1 MPSPAGLLSWGTQ
14 LIGAAPIS
22 QQRPLAAGIAEVI
35 AAATD
40 LLGSGQAW
48 AAAAAMASPTTLS
61 AAETSLSATS
71 LAATSLAATSVS
83 AMSVATVSAAT
94 TAAATTAVATTA
106 VAAAGHHGLRP
117 GELPLPLLM
126 LAIGGI
132 FLSTLAISK
141 FSLRIGVPA
150 ILGVL
155 VFGLLIDPNVEV
167 FNHQRIETLHTLSLS
182 MLLFYAGL
190 RTQLRSIRGF
200 LEYGVLLALAG
211 VISTSLILGLI
222 TWCTA
227 SPHPGFFG
235 FGFMELPLSL
245 AMLVGACLGSIDAG
259 ATISVLGDQRSRFP
273 PRLRSLLQFESSLS
287 DPLAILFVGLIIGL
301 STPEGAMSTEH
312 LVHTQLQLFIQKIS
326 SGVLLGVIMGYLARF
341 SLEQLVEEHEQLLVL
356 GIAVALLSY
365 GLADQLGG
373 SGFIA
378 SYVTGMVLCNANY
391 RNRRITP
398 ETLQQTLLPFNT
410 MTEISVFLIF
420 GIMLDPMALLPAL
433 PEGLVVGLALM
444 LVARPLSVLLVQR
457 WSPFNRR
464 EGLLISWC
472 GLRGAVPLALS
483 FEVVD
488 WIPRLRGVAPENIQ
502 ALVRTTQGVVCTVVV
517 LTLLVQALTLHV
529 LGRRLGLIQPAEV
542 HA

>member
-1 MPSPAGLLSWGTQ
+1 MPSPDGLLSWGAQ
-14 LIGAAPIS
+14 LSGVASIS
-22 QQRPLAAGIAEVI
+22 PLQLFNAGLAGTLAAAVQ
-35 AAATD
+35 
-40 LLGSGQAW
+40 LLDAGQAW
-48 AAAAAMASPTTLS
+48 AAV
-61 AAETSLSATS
+61 
-71 LAATSLAATSVS
+71 AATAP
-83 AMSVATVSAAT
+83 
-94 TAAATTAVATTA
+94 TA
-106 VAAAGHHGLRP
+106 VAATAAQGGQHSLRP

-126 LAIGGI
+126 MAIGGI
-132 FLSTLAISK
+132 LLGTLAISK
-141 FSLRIGVPA
+141 FSLKIGIPA

-155 VFGLLIDPNVEV
+155 VLGLLIDPNVEV
-167 FNHQRIETLHTLSLS
+167 FNHQRIQTLHTLSLS
-182 MLLFYAGL
+182 LLLFYAGL

-211 VISTSLILGLI
+211 VISTSLILGII
-222 TWCTA
+222 TWFTA
-227 SPHPGFFG
+227 SPEPDSFG
-235 FGFMELPLSL
+235 FGFRELPLSL

-301 STPEGAMSTEH
+301 STPEGAMSAEH
-312 LVHTQLQLFIQKIS
+312 LLQSQLQLFIQKIG
-326 SGVLLGVIMGYLARF
+326 SGVLLGVIVGYLARF

-356 GIAVALLSY
+356 GIAVALLAY
-365 GLADQLGG
+365 GIADQLGG

-378 SYVTGMVLCNANY
+378 SYVTGLVLCNANY

-398 ETLQQTLLPFNT
+398 EALQQTLLPFNT

-420 GIMLDPMALLPAL
+420 GIMLDPKALLPAL
-433 PEGLVVGLALM
+433 PEGMVVGLALM
-444 LVARPLSVLLVQR
+444 LVARPLSVLLVQH
-457 WSPFNRR
+457 WSPFNGR

-517 LTLLVQALTLHV
+517 LTLLVQALTLHL

-542 HA
+542 QA

>member
-1 MPSPAGLLSWGTQ
+1 MPSPEGLLSWGTQ

-22 QQRPLAAGIAEVI
+22 LLRPLSAGLAEAFAAAAQLLDAGQAR
-35 AAATD
+35 AAAT
-40 LLGSGQAW
+40 A
-48 AAAAAMASPTTLS
+48 
-61 AAETSLSATS
+61 
-71 LAATSLAATSVS
+71 LAAVAAP
-83 AMSVATVSAAT
+83 AT
-94 TAAATTAVATTA
+94 TAAAQGV
-106 VAAAGHHGLRP
+106 HHALRP

-132 FLSTLAISK
+132 FLGTLAISK
-141 FSLRIGVPA
+141 FSLKIGVPA

-155 VFGLLIDPNVEV
+155 VLGLLIDPSVAT
-167 FNHQRIETLHTLSLS
+167 FNHARIETLHTLSLS

-200 LEYGVLLALAG
+200 IEYGVLLALAG
-211 VISTSLILGLI
+211 VISTSLILGMI
-222 TWCTA
+222 TWFTA
-227 SPHPGFFG
+227 SPQPQFFG
-235 FGFMELPLSL
+235 FGFMQLPLGL
-245 AMLVGACLGSIDAG
+245 AMLMGACLGSIDAG
-259 ATISVLGDQRSRFP
+259 ATISVLGDHRSRFP

-326 SGVLLGVIMGYLARF
+326 SGVLLGVIVGYVARF

-356 GIAVALLSY
+356 GIAVALLAY
-365 GLADQLGG
+365 GIADQLGG
-373 SGFIA
+373 SGFIS
-378 SYVTGMVLCNANY
+378 SYVTGLVLCNTSY

-398 ETLQQTLLPFNT
+398 EALQQTLLPFNT
-410 MTEISVFLIF
+410 MTEIAVFLIF
-420 GIMLDPMALLPAL
+420 GIMLDPWALLPAL
-433 PEGLVVGLALM
+433 PEGLVVGLCLM

-488 WIPRLRGVAPENIQ
+488 WIPRLRGVTAENIQ
-502 ALVRTTQGVVCTVVV
+502 FLILTTQGVVCTVVV
-517 LTLLVQALTLHV
+517 LTLLVQALTLHL
-529 LGRRLGLIQPAEV
+529 LGRRLGLIQPVQAQ
-542 HA
+542 AQA

>member
-1 MPSPAGLLSWGTQ
+1 MPSPEGLLSWGIQ
-14 LIGAAPIS
+14 LSGATSIS
-22 QQRPLAAGIAEVI
+22 PLRSLTGGLAEAI
-35 AAATD
+35 AAAFQ
-40 LLGSGQAW
+40 LLDAGQAW
-48 AAAAAMASPTTLS
+48 AAATAP
-61 AAETSLSATS
+61 
-71 LAATSLAATSVS
+71 
-83 AMSVATVSAAT
+83 
-94 TAAATTAVATTA
+94 AAAHG
-106 VAAAGHHGLRP
+106 GHHALRP

-132 FLSTLAISK
+132 FLGTLAISK
-141 FSLRIGVPA
+141 FSLKVGVPA

-155 VFGLLIDPNVEV
+155 MFGLLIDPNVEV
-167 FNHQRIETLHTLSLS
+167 FNHQRIANLHTLSLS

-211 VISTSLILGLI
+211 VISTSLILGII
-222 TWCTA
+222 TWFTA
-227 SPHPGFFG
+227 SPLPNFLG
-235 FGFMELPLSL
+235 FGSMELPLSL

-259 ATISVLGDQRSRFP
+259 ATLSVLGDHRSRFP

-312 LVHTQLQLFIQKIS
+312 LVQTQLQLFIQKIS
-326 SGVLLGVIMGYLARF
+326 SGVLLGVIVGYVARF
-341 SLEQLVEEHEQLLVL
+341 SLEKLVEEHEQLLVL
-356 GIAVALLSY
+356 GIAVALLAY
-365 GLADQLGG
+365 GIAEQLGG

-378 SYVTGMVLCNANY
+378 SYVTGLVLCNANY

-420 GIMLDPMALLPAL
+420 GIMLDPMTLLPAL

-464 EGLLISWC
+464 EAMLISWC

-488 WIPRLRGVAPENIQ
+488 WIPGLRGVAPENIQ
-502 ALVRTTQGVVCTVVV
+502 ALIRTTQGVVFTVVV
-517 LTLLVQALTLHV
+517 LTLLVQALTLHL
-529 LGRRLGLIQPAEV
+529 LGRRLGLIQPADPQ